1 MADSLHNNL
10 AQFRDTMLSAIARL
24 EFEVRDGR
32 SSVNVPFGNVTTTW
46 NECMNPNTTLQQQVN
61 NIQGTLTAIM
71 NRLDSLESNMPRT
84 PTCTDVNEILEMKA
98 PENSRDIVIHSPKC
112 TPSLMAA
119 VASANPPEMTLESED
134 ESEDESEED
143 EELKPIKVKGILYYL
158 DGDNTAYTET
168 EDGYEEVGKYD
179 PVKNVVEVEEEEEEE
194 EGVEVE
200 DFLYKGNM
208 YQRDSDN
215 NVYLD
220 GEVVGTWNGKRILTL

>member
-32 SSVNVPFGNVTTTW
+32 SSVNASFGNVTTTW
-46 NECMNPNTTLQQQVN
+46 NECMNSNNSLQNQVN
-61 NIQGTLTAIM
+61 NLQNTLTVIM
-71 NRLDSLESNMPRT
+71 NRLDSIERSNNVPNT
-84 PTCTDVNEILEMKA
+84 PSYTDVNEILEMKA
-98 PENSRDIVIHSPKC
+98 PENSRDIIVHSPHC
-112 TPSLMAA
+112 TPALSAA
-119 VASANPPEMTLESED
+119 VASANPPEISLESE
-134 ESEDESEED
+134 EED
-143 EELKPIKVKGILYYL
+143 EEDQELKPIKVKGVLYYL

-194 EGVEVE
+194 GVEVE

-220 GEVVGTWNGKRILTL
+220 GEIVGTWNGKRILPS

>member
-1 MADSLHNNL
+1 MLYKIIDMADSLHNNL

-32 SSVNVPFGNVTTTW
+32 SSVNVPFGN
-46 NECMNPNTTLQQQVN
+46 EYMNPNGTLQTQVN
-61 NIQGTLTAIM
+61 NLQNTLTFLM
-71 NRLDSLESNMPRT
+71 TRLDSLERNNNTNT
-84 PTCTDVNEILEMKA
+84 PSYTDVNEILEMKA
-98 PENSRDIVIHSPKC
+98 PQNSRDIIVHSPHC
-112 TPSLMAA
+112 TPALSAA
-119 VASANPPEMTLESED
+119 VASANPPEMILESD
-134 ESEDESEED
+134 EEEEE
-143 EELKPIKVKGILYYL
+143 EELKPIKIKGVLYYL

-179 PVKNVVEVEEEEEEE
+179 PVKNVVEVDDEEE

-200 DFLYKGNM
+200 DFLYKGNI

-220 GEVVGTWNGKRILTL
+220 GEQVGTWNGKRIIV

>member
-1 MADSLHNNL
+1 MLYKIIDMADSLHNNL

-32 SSVNVPFGNVTTTW
+32 SSVNVPFGN
-46 NECMNPNTTLQQQVN
+46 EYMNPNGTLQTQVN
-61 NIQGTLTAIM
+61 NLQNTLTFLM
-71 NRLDSLESNMPRT
+71 TRLDSLERNNNTNT
-84 PTCTDVNEILEMKA
+84 PSYTDVNEILEMKA
-98 PENSRDIVIHSPKC
+98 PENSRDIIVHSPHC
-112 TPSLMAA
+112 TPALSAA
-119 VASANPPEMTLESED
+119 VASANPPEMILESD
-134 ESEDESEED
+134 EEEEE
-143 EELKPIKVKGILYYL
+143 EELKPIKIKGVLYYL

-179 PVKNVVEVEEEEEEE
+179 PVKNVVEVDDEEE

-200 DFLYKGNM
+200 DFLYKGNI

-220 GEVVGTWNGKRILTL
+220 GEQVGTWNGKRIIV